1 MPAESPEDR
10 LLSLIKG
17 KYKKKDMKLDE
28 PRPGSKDTLL
38 SDMSKKMFVENK
50 ALRPIF
56 SDSVN
61 RILVIVLIL
70 LTRYLGYSILFP
82 VHRRVDLYLENA
94 GISTE
99 AMDIVKRSSEPLRSE
114 TQSYAQY
121 SKAIKG
127 KRLFSAP
134 FIEEEEAEKD
144 EPGIDIASRFNLVG
158 IIAGDDPQ
166 AIIEDKQDK
175 KTHYLLQGQV
185 INEVSVVSISEGKV
199 VLGYKGKEIM
209 LVL

>member
-17 KYKKKDMKLDE
+17 KYKRTERRSSE

-38 SDMSKKMFVENK
+38 SDMSKKIFVKNK
-50 ALRPIF
+50 ALRPLF

-61 RILVIVLIL
+61 RMLAIVLIL
-70 LTRYLGYSILFP
+70 LAGYLGYSILFP
-82 VHRRVDLYLENA
+82 VHRRVDKYLEKA

-99 AMDIVKRSSEPLRSE
+99 AIDIIERGSEPLRPE
-114 TQSYAQY
+114 TQSYAHY
-121 SKAIKG
+121 SKAIRG
-127 KRLFSAP
+127 KKLFSAP
-134 FIEEEEAEKD
+134 YIEEEEAEKE
-144 EPGIDIASRFNLVG
+144 EPGIDVASRFNLVG

-199 VLGYKGKEIM
+199 VLGYRGKEIM